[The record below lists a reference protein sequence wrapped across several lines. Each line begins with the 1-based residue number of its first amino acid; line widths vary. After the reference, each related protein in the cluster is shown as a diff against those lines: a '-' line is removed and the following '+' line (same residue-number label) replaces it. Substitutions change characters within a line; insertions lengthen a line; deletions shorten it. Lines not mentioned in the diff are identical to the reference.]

1 VSPPD
6 RNAPPEEGWESLKV
20 DELKDALEARGLPK
34 SGTKAE
40 LVARL
45 EESDAEGGAAP
56 AAASEAPEAAEA
68 EAPAAEDLEAV
79 AAEETG
85 DAAAPVAEPVSE
97 EPAAEAAEAPD
108 EGIAEEVVPPAE
120 PTEEPSAEEIE
131 EAEAPQAEEGE
142 PETEAEEKPEA
153 EAEEGEPETEA
164 EEEPEAEADEEEL
177 EAEGDE
183 EPEGEAAPSP
193 ATRRRGSAETSTTV
207 RRAAP
212 RRPDGDV
219 VVRARSKYV
228 RSAPR
233 KARLVMDHIRG
244 KEVEQARAILVHAP
258 RAVAEDILKL
268 LNSAVANAESNYE
281 LGPDEL
287 RVRKAFVDEG
297 PTIKR
302 FRPRALGR
310 ATRIQKRTSHM
321 TIELTTTGNGR

>member
-6 RNAPPEEGWESLKV
+6 RKSDRAQPAEPAASARPPEGGWGSLKV
-20 DELKDALEARGLPK
+20 DELKEVLEARGLPK

-45 EESDAEGGAAP
+45 EESDAEAPEAAAPEELEAAAAEQTAPEAAAP
-56 AAASEAPEAAEA
+56 AAEEAAAAEQTAPEAA
-68 EAPAAEDLEAV
+68 APAA
-79 AAEETG
+79 
-85 DAAAPVAEPVSE
+85 E
-97 EPAAEAAEAPD
+97 EPAAEAPEPPD
-108 EGIAEEVVPPAE
+108 EGIAEEDVPPEE
-120 PTEEPSAEEIE
+120 PAEEPSADEVV
-131 EAEAPQAEEGE
+131 EAEG
-142 PETEAEEKPEA
+142 PEA
-153 EAEEGEPETEA
+153 DEEEP
-164 EEEPEAEADEEEL
+164 EEEPEAEAGGED
-177 EAEGDE
+177 AEGE
-183 EPEGEAAPSP
+183 TAAAP
-193 ATRRRGSAETSTTV
+193 ATRRRGSAETSTGT

>member
-1 VSPPD
+1 MSPPE
-6 RNAPPEEGWESLKV
+6 RQRPEEGWDSLKV
-20 DELKDALEARGLPK
+20 DELKEELEARDLPK

-45 EESDAEGGAAP
+45 EESDAEGAGAA
-56 AAASEAPEAAEA
+56 AGEEAAPEAAA
-68 EAPAAEDLEAV
+68 TA
-79 AAEETG
+79 
-85 DAAAPVAEPVSE
+85 E
-97 EPAAEAAEAPD
+97 EPAADGSTEGPAAETPAAPD
-108 EGIAEEVVPPAE
+108 DGVAEEVVPPEE
-120 PTEEPSAEEIE
+120 PAEEPSADEVE
-131 EAEAPQAEEGE
+131 EAEGPAIAADEGDGDEDPAAEGE
-142 PETEAEEKPEA
+142 DD
-153 EAEEGEPETEA
+153 
-164 EEEPEAEADEEEL
+164 EPEAEPGEGAPEPEADEDGGP

-183 EPEGEAAPSP
+183 GAEGETAAAP
-193 ATRRRGSAETSTTV
+193 ATRRRGSAETSTGA
-207 RRAAP
+207 RRSAP

-321 TIELTTTGNGR
+321 TIELTTGGNGGN

>member
-6 RNAPPEEGWESLKV
+6 RRSDRAQPAEPAASARRPDEGWESLKV
-20 DELKDALEARGLPK
+20 DELKEVLEARGLPK

-45 EESDAEGGAAP
+45 DE
-56 AAASEAPEAAEA
+56 AEA
-68 EAPAAEDLEAV
+68 EAPEV
-79 AAEETG
+79 AAPA
-85 DAAAPVAEPVSE
+85 D
-97 EPAAEAAEAPD
+97 EPAAEAPEAPD
-108 EGIAEEVVPPAE
+108 EGIAEEVVPPEE
-120 PTEEPSAEEIE
+120 PAEEPSADEVE
-131 EAEAPQAEEGE
+131 EAEGPEAAADAEED
-142 PETEAEEKPEA
+142 
-153 EAEEGEPETEA
+153 
-164 EEEPEAEADEEEL
+164 EPEAEADED
-177 EAEGDE
+177 AEGE
-183 EPEGEAAPSP
+183 TAATP
-193 ATRRRGSAETSTTV
+193 ATRRRGSAETSTGT
-207 RRAAP
+207 RRAP

-219 VVRARSKYV
+219 VARARSKYV

>member
-1 VSPPD
+1 MSPPD
-6 RNAPPEEGWESLKV
+6 RTAPEGGWGSLKV
-20 DELKDALEARGLPK
+20 DELKEVLEARGLPK
-34 SGTKAE
+34 SGNKAE

-45 EESDAEGGAAP
+45 AESDAEAP
-56 AAASEAPEAAEA
+56 EAAAAAEEPAAEA
-68 EAPAAEDLEAV
+68 EAPAAEE
-79 AAEETG
+79 
-85 DAAAPVAEPVSE
+85 AAPE
-97 EPAAEAAEAPD
+97 EPAAEAPDAPD
-108 EGIAEEVVPPAE
+108 EGIAEEVVPPEE
-120 PTEEPSAEEIE
+120 PAEEPSADEVED
-131 EAEAPQAEEGE
+131 AE
-142 PETEAEEKPEA
+142 PEA
-153 EAEEGEPETEA
+153 EAEE
-164 EEEPEAEADEEEL
+164 DED
-177 EAEGDE
+177 A
-183 EPEGEAAPSP
+183 EGEAAAAP
-193 ATRRRGSAETSTTV
+193 ATRRRGSAETSTGT

-219 VVRARSKYV
+219 VARARSKYV